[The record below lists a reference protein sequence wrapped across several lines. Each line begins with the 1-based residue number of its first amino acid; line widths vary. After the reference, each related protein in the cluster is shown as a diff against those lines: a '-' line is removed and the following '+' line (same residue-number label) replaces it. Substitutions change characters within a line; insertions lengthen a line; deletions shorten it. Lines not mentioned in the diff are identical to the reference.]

1 MKTIT
6 MIMILLLGWIYSQE
20 VHTPRAYERL
30 SMDNAAV
37 LLVDHQTGLA
47 LGVRDKSENDF
58 KSALIALAKLA
69 NLFDLPTIVSTS
81 RPNGPNGPY
90 IPEVLE
96 ILNNATVINR
106 PGEINAMDNQEFF
119 DAVKA
124 TGRSKFIVSGIVTEV
139 CVAFVAFSLLQEGYD
154 VYVALDSSGTYD
166 ERAQNIAIE
175 RMVHAGIQ
183 PMTWFAI
190 ACELQGD
197 WRNST
202 GEGFTQIISEN
213 LPWYGYLISS
223 WNWTLMNGGGN
234 TEAPSTEAPSTE
246 APSTEAPST
255 ELPPT
260 EVPPTEAPSTEVP
273 PTESPATEV
282 PPNTEVPPT
291 EAPSTEVPPTESP
304 ATEVPPNTEVGPNT
318 QGPATEVPGSS
329 SL

>member
-6 MIMILLLGWIYSQE
+6 IIMILLVGWISSDHVSE
-20 VHTPRAYERL
+20 HIFIERL

-47 LGVRDKSENDF
+47 NGVRDKSQNDF
-58 KSALIALAKLA
+58 RSALLALAKLA
-69 NLFDLPTIVSTS
+69 NLFDLPTIVTTS

-96 ILNNATVINR
+96 LLNNATVINR

-124 TGRSKFIVSGIVTEV
+124 TGRTKFIVSGIVTEV

-154 VYVALDSSGTYD
+154 VYVALDASGTYD
-166 ERAQNIAIE
+166 ERAQNIAID
-175 RMVHAGIQ
+175 RMVHAGAQ

-197 WRNST
+197 WRDST
-202 GEGFTQIISEN
+202 GEGFTQIVSEN
-213 LPWYGYLISS
+213 LPWYGYLINS
-223 WNWTLMNGGGN
+223 WNYTLMNGGGAPTEEPATEEPATEAPNTESPPPN
-234 TEAPSTEAPSTE
+234 TEAPN
-246 APSTEAPST
+246 
-255 ELPPT
+255 
-260 EVPPTEAPSTEVP
+260 
-273 PTESPATEV
+273 TESP
-282 PPNTEVPPT
+282 PPNTE
-291 EAPSTEVPPTESP
+291 APNTESP
-304 ATEVPPNTEVGPNT
+304 P
-318 QGPATEVPGSS
+318 PATEIPPGT

>member
-1 MKTIT
+1 
-6 MIMILLLGWIYSQE
+6 
-20 VHTPRAYERL
+20 
-30 SMDNAAV
+30 MDNTAV

-58 KSALIALAKLA
+58 KSALLALAKLA
-69 NLFDLPTIVSTS
+69 NLFDLPTIVTTS

-96 ILNNATVINR
+96 LLNNATVINR

-139 CVAFVAFSLLQEGYD
+139 CVAFVAFSLLQEGYE

-175 RMVHAGIQ
+175 RMVHAGVQ

-202 GEGFTQIISEN
+202 GEGFTQIVSEN

-223 WNWTLMNGGGN
+223 WNWTLMNSGGN
-234 TEAPSTEAPSTE
+234 TEAPSTEAPN
-246 APSTEAPST
+246 
-255 ELPPT
+255 
-260 EVPPTEAPSTEVP
+260 TEAPSTEVP
-273 PTESPATEV
+273 PTESPNTQVPPTEVPPTESPNTEV
-282 PPNTEVPPT
+282 PPNTQ
-291 EAPSTEVPPTESP
+291 VPPTESP

>member
-1 MKTIT
+1 V
-6 MIMILLLGWIYSQE
+6 GWIYCDEPGQA
-20 VHTPRAYERL
+20 PRQYERL

-47 LGVRDKSENDF
+47 LGVRDKSQNDF
-58 KSALIALAKLA
+58 RSALLALAKLA
-69 NLFDLPTIVSTS
+69 NLFDLPTIVTTS

-96 ILNNATVINR
+96 LLNNATVINR

-124 TGRSKFIVSGIVTEV
+124 TGRTKFIVSGIVTEV

-175 RMVHAGIQ
+175 RMVHAGVQ

-202 GEGFTQIISEN
+202 GEGFTQIVSEN

-223 WNWTLMNGGGN
+223 WNWTLMNGGENAPTEEPATEAPN
-234 TEAPSTEAPSTE
+234 TEAPNTEAPNTE
-246 APSTEAPST
+246 APN
-255 ELPPT
+255 
-260 EVPPTEAPSTEVP
+260 
-273 PTESPATEV
+273 TESPNTESP
-282 PPNTEVPPT
+282 PPNTE
-291 EAPSTEVPPTESP
+291 APNTESP
-304 ATEVPPNTEVGPNT
+304 PPATEMNTEVIP
-318 QGPATEVPGSS
+318 PGTS